1 MEKGIKNTKT
11 IVVTTDKT
19 AEAMG
24 SGTLPVFATPAMVAL
39 MENTAAES
47 VEALLPEGSTS
58 VGTLINVKHL
68 SADPIGLEVT
78 CESELVEVDGR
89 KLTFEIKV
97 FDCDGIVGEA
107 YHERFVID
115 STRFMEKT
123 QKKLDR

>member
-1 MEKGIKNTKT
+1 MQKGTKNTKT
-11 IVVTTDKT
+11 VAVTPEKT
-19 AEAMG
+19 AEVMG

-58 VGTLINVKHL
+58 VGTVINVKHL
-68 SADPIGLEVT
+68 SADPVGAEVR

-89 KLTFEIKV
+89 KLAFEIKV
-97 FDCDGIVGEA
+97 FDREGIVGEA

-115 STRFMEKT
+115 KARFMDKVR
-123 QKKLDR
+123 KKQ

>member
-11 IVVTTDKT
+11 ITVTADKT

-24 SGTLPVFATPAMVAL
+24 SGILPVFATPAMVAL

-68 SADPIGLEVT
+68 SADPVGAEVR

-97 FDCDGIVGEA
+97 FDREGLVGEA
-107 YHERFVID
+107 YHERFVVD
-115 STRFMEKT
+115 KARFMDKV
-123 QKKLDR
+123 QKKL

>member
-1 MEKGIKNTKT
+1 MEKGIKNIKT
-11 IVVTTDKT
+11 IIVTADKT

-24 SGTLPVFATPAMVAL
+24 SGTLPGFATPAMVAL

-47 VEALLPEGSTS
+47 VETLVGEGNTT

-68 SADPIGLEVT
+68 AADPVGIEVT

-89 KLTFEIKV
+89 KLAFEIKV
-97 FDCDGIVGEA
+97 FDREAVVGEA

-115 STRFMEKT
+115 KVRFMDKV
-123 QKKLDR
+123 QKKL

>member
-1 MEKGIKNTKT
+1 MEKGIKNKKT
-11 IVVTTDKT
+11 ITVTAEKT

-24 SGTLPVFATPAMVAL
+24 SGILPVFATPAMVAL

-68 SADPIGLEVT
+68 SADPVGAEVN
-78 CESELVEVDGR
+78 CESELTEIDGR

-97 FDCDGIVGEA
+97 FDREGVVGEA
-107 YHERFVID
+107 YHERFVVD
-115 STRFMEKT
+115 KARFMDKV
-123 QKKLDR
+123 QKKL

>member
-11 IVVTTDKT
+11 VTVTPDKT
-19 AEAMG
+19 AETMG

-58 VGTLINVKHL
+58 VGTVINVKHL
-68 SADPIGLEVT
+68 SADPVGAEVR
-78 CESELVEVDGR
+78 CQSELVEVDGR

-97 FDCDGIVGEA
+97 FDRDGIVGEA

-115 STRFMEKT
+115 KTRFMDKVR
-123 QKKLDR
+123 KKL

>member
-11 IVVTTDKT
+11 ITVTTDKT

-68 SADPIGLEVT
+68 AVDPVGAEVT
-78 CESELVEVDGR
+78 CESELVEIDGR

-97 FDCDGIVGEA
+97 FDREGVVGEA

-115 STRFMEKT
+115 KARFMDKV
-123 QKKLDR
+123 QKKL

>member
-11 IVVTTDKT
+11 ITVTPDKT

-68 SADPIGLEVT
+68 AADPVDAEVT
-78 CESELVEVDGR
+78 CESELVETDGR

-97 FDCDGIVGEA
+97 FDREGVVGEA

-115 STRFMEKT
+115 KARFMDKV
-123 QKKLDR
+123 QKKL

>member
-11 IVVTTDKT
+11 ITVTPDKT

-47 VEALLPEGSTS
+47 VEAQLPDGSTS
-58 VGTLINVKHL
+58 VGTVINVKHL
-68 SADPIGLEVT
+68 SADPVGAEVR

-97 FDCDGIVGEA
+97 FDRDGLVGEA

-115 STRFMEKT
+115 KTRFMDKV
-123 QKKLDR
+123 QKKL

>member
-11 IVVTTDKT
+11 IIVTADKT
-19 AEAMG
+19 AETMG

-47 VEALLPEGSTS
+47 VETLVGEGNTT
-58 VGTLINVKHL
+58 VGTVINVKHL
-68 SADPIGLEVT
+68 SADPVGAEVT

-97 FDCDGIVGEA
+97 FDREGVVGEA

-115 STRFMEKT
+115 KTRFMDKV
-123 QKKLDR
+123 QKKL

>member
-11 IVVTTDKT
+11 IIVTADKT

-39 MENTAAES
+39 MENAAAES
-47 VEALLPEGSTS
+47 VETLVGEGNTT
-58 VGTLINVKHL
+58 VGTVINVKHL
-68 SADPIGLEVT
+68 AADPVGAEVT

-97 FDCDGIVGEA
+97 FDREGVVGEA

-115 STRFMEKT
+115 KTRFMDKV
-123 QKKLDR
+123 QKKL

>member
-11 IVVTTDKT
+11 ITVTADKT

-24 SGTLPVFATPAMVAL
+24 SGILPVFATPAMVAL

-68 SADPIGLEVT
+68 SADPVGAEVR

-97 FDCDGIVGEA
+97 FDREGLVGEA

-115 STRFMEKT
+115 KERFMDKV
-123 QKKLDR
+123 QKKL

>member
-11 IVVTTDKT
+11 ITVTPDKT
-19 AEAMG
+19 AETMG

-39 MENTAAES
+39 MENTASES

-58 VGTLINVKHL
+58 VGTVINVKHL
-68 SADPIGLEVT
+68 SADPVGAEVR

-97 FDCDGIVGEA
+97 FDRDGLVGEA

-115 STRFMEKT
+115 KTRFMDKV
-123 QKKLDR
+123 QKKL

>member
-11 IVVTTDKT
+11 ITVTPDKT
-19 AEAMG
+19 AEVMG

-47 VEALLPEGSTS
+47 VETLVGEENTT

-68 SADPIGLEVT
+68 SADPIGVEVR

-89 KLTFEIKV
+89 KLAFEVKV
-97 FDCDGIVGEA
+97 FDRDGLVGEA
-107 YHERFVID
+107 YHERFVIEK
-115 STRFMEKT
+115 TRFMDKV
-123 QKKLDR
+123 QKKL

>member
-11 IVVTTDKT
+11 ITVTPDKT
-19 AEAMG
+19 AEVMG

-58 VGTLINVKHL
+58 VGTVINVKHL
-68 SADPIGLEVT
+68 SADPVGAEVR

-97 FDCDGIVGEA
+97 FDREGMVGEA

-115 STRFMEKT
+115 KTRFMDKV
-123 QKKLDR
+123 QKKL

>member
-11 IVVTTDKT
+11 IIVTADKT

-47 VEALLPEGSTS
+47 VETLLGEGNTS

-68 SADPIGLEVT
+68 AADPVGIEVT

-89 KLTFEIKV
+89 KLAFEIKV
-97 FDCDGIVGEA
+97 FDREAVVGEA

-115 STRFMEKT
+115 KVRFMDKV
-123 QKKLDR
+123 QKKL

>member
-11 IVVTTDKT
+11 ITVTPDKT

-68 SADPIGLEVT
+68 SADPVGAEVT
-78 CESELVEVDGR
+78 CESELTEIDGR

-97 FDCDGIVGEA
+97 FDREGVVGEA

-115 STRFMEKT
+115 RARFMDKV
-123 QKKLDR
+123 QKKL

>member
-1 MEKGIKNTKT
+1 MEKGIKNIKT
-11 IVVTTDKT
+11 VTVTPDKT

-24 SGTLPVFATPAMVAL
+24 SGILPVFATPAMVAL

-68 SADPIGLEVT
+68 AADPVGAEVT

-89 KLTFEIKV
+89 KLAFEIKV
-97 FDCDGIVGEA
+97 SDCEGVVGEA
-107 YHERFVID
+107 YHERFVVD
-115 STRFMEKT
+115 KTRFMDKVL
-123 QKKLDR
+123 KKL

>member
-11 IVVTTDKT
+11 IIVTADKT

-47 VEALLPEGSTS
+47 VEALLGEGNTS
-58 VGTLINVKHL
+58 VGTMINVKHL
-68 SADPIGLEVT
+68 AADPVGVEVT

-89 KLTFEIKV
+89 KLVFEIKV
-97 FDCDGIVGEA
+97 FDREGVVGEA

-115 STRFMEKT
+115 KTRFMDKV
-123 QKKLDR
+123 QKKL

>member
-11 IVVTTDKT
+11 IIVTADKT

-47 VEALLPEGSTS
+47 VETLLPEGSTS

-68 SADPIGLEVT
+68 AADPVGIEVT

-89 KLTFEIKV
+89 KLAFEIKV
-97 FDCDGIVGEA
+97 FDREAVVGEA

-115 STRFMEKT
+115 KVRFMDKV
-123 QKKLDR
+123 QKKL

>member
-11 IVVTTDKT
+11 IIVTADKT
-19 AEAMG
+19 AETMG

-47 VEALLPEGSTS
+47 VETLVGEGNTT
-58 VGTLINVKHL
+58 VGTVINVKHL
-68 SADPIGLEVT
+68 AADPVGAEVT

-97 FDCDGIVGEA
+97 FDREGVVGEA

-115 STRFMEKT
+115 KTRFMDKV
-123 QKKLDR
+123 QKKL